1 MDLLKFVLLRRCYPV
16 KKSFDAVTWMRK
28 RRTEIDEEDKGLSW
42 EEKRD
47 KTRKL
52 LEKDPLW
59 LRLKNRVVE
68 VTEFPRRSIRT
79 NRAEYPEKHT

>member
-1 MDLLKFVLLRRCYPV
+1 V
-16 KKSFDAVTWMRK
+16 KKTFDAVAWMRK

-42 EEKRD
+42 EEKRE

-59 LRLKNRVVE
+59 LRLRGRLIEPTKFSL
-68 VTEFPRRSIRT
+68 TCF
-79 NRAEYPEKHT
+79 